1 MTLGGNELPTERQVQ
16 RAVLAM
22 IRTCFPRCFV
32 HHSPNGAHL
41 AGTGAAKFKQV
52 GALLGDGMKK
62 GFPDLAV
69 FWPGKGGA
77 FIECKRPKTGK
88 VSDDQKAVHELLEG
102 LGWPVSVV
110 RSVDEAYDFLKA
122 QGAPWSGVALNG

>member
-1 MTLGGNELPTERQVQ
+1 MAPGGGQSIPTERQVQ

-41 AGTGAAKFKQV
+41 AGSGAARFKQV
-52 GALLGDGMKK
+52 GALLGDGMVK
-62 GFPDLAV
+62 GFPDLAI

-88 VSDDQKAVHELLEG
+88 VSDEQKAVHELLAS
-102 LGWPVSVV
+102 LGWPIAVV
-110 RSVDEAYDFLKA
+110 RSVDEAYEFLKS
-122 QGAPWSGVALNG
+122 QGAPWSGAAI